1 MHSTSGACRLYSLG
15 PRWPALLLSH
25 PSRQAQQ
32 PGEFGI
38 EAGITFDLAG
48 NVPDDAAEIGLECAQ
63 SPVGALEL
71 LGMGVTLILDEG
83 ELADSH
89 VRLPELDAEPFGQLH
104 QLLAGPVQQLG
115 VGRERNVLRLHR
127 GIDNDAREV

>member
-1 MHSTSGACRLYSLG
+1 MAPRRKARRDTSDGLWVGLQTG
-15 PRWPALLLSH
+15 EIT
-25 PSRQAQQ
+25 QQ
-32 PGEFGI
+32 YQCYC
-38 EAGITFDLAG
+38 
-48 NVPDDAAEIGLECAQ
+48 PDGAAEIGLECAQ
-63 SPVGALEL
+63 SPVGTLEL